1 MSDQLPM
8 FAPMNCED
16 TPSAT
21 SSPESG
27 SGPMPCASPGGP
39 TTGKSGPAPAPA
51 NLSARPAKARRSTT
65 KGIYGQSS
73 FDSSKHDDLSF
84 ALASRLRPLTD
95 LAGSTLFSLTWTVR
109 VTPAGRSI
117 CALRASEPRTEGSVC
132 IGWPTPQVNDDNNSR
147 RSPESMERWLKRDKH
162 SSELGAVASLTAW
175 GTPAARDWK
184 SGEASQETLD
194 KNARP
199 LSEQAVLAGW
209 PTPVANDDNKT
220 PEAHLAM
227 KLRMGERDGS
237 GSNRTAITSLQV
249 MAQLAG
255 WKTPC
260 VPNGGRIS
268 GNQAD
273 IGKHQDGTKAQ
284 IGLENEVRLGAWPT
298 PMAGT
303 PAQKGYNE
311 AGNTDSGRKTV
322 EMCQW
327 PVDLSTDS
335 GAKPI
340 GYLLG
345 PNGWEIRPASG
356 QLNPNHS
363 AWLMGLPASWDEA
376 GIAAFRSLK
385 KRKRGSQDSAATET
399 A

>member
-1 MSDQLPM
+1 MNDQLPM
-8 FAPMNCED
+8 FDPMSCED
-16 TPSAT
+16 IPSVT
-21 SSPESG
+21 SSPASESG
-27 SGPMPCASPGGP
+27 PTRSGSPAGP
-39 TTGKSGPAPAPA
+39 TTAKSGRAAVPASH
-51 NLSARPAKARRSTT
+51 SARPEKARRSTT

-84 ALASRLRPLTD
+84 ALASKLRPLTD
-95 LAGSTLFSLTWTVR
+95 SLGSTLFALTWTVR

-117 CALRASEPRTEGSVC
+117 SALRASEPRTEGSVF
-132 IGWPTPQVNDDNNSR
+132 IGWPNPNARDFRSGMENRATGDKLGLHAVGLNDWAILAAWPTTRAEDAESSGMWHSR
-147 RSPESMERWLKRDKH
+147 GVADTMTE
-162 SSELGAVASLTAW
+162 VASLTAW
-175 GTPAARDWK
+175 GSPQARDWK
-184 SGEASQETLD
+184 SGSTSQDTLD

-227 KLRMGERDGS
+227 KQRMGERDGS

-249 MAQLAG
+249 MAQ
-255 WKTPC
+255 
-260 VPNGGRIS
+260 
-268 GNQAD
+268 
-273 IGKHQDGTKAQ
+273 
-284 IGLENEVRLGAWPT
+284 LGAWPT

-327 PVDLSTDS
+327 PAVPSTGS
-335 GAKPI
+335 GETPI

-345 PNGWEIRPASG
+345 PNGWVIVPASG
-356 QLNPNHS
+356 QLNGAHS
-363 AWLMGLPASWDEA
+363 RWLMGLPPEWDDCGVTAMASL
-376 GIAAFRSLK
+376 RKS
-385 KRKRGSQDSAATET
+385 RKRS
-399 A
+399 